1 MLPLFNTSTCPHVLF
16 MTECRIFA
24 QALHVRAKQEA
35 IFITDSAD
43 NFEGLGGSLRA
54 LSSSFQRPNPMNVL
68 IFKHGAGP

>member
-1 MLPLFNTSTCPHVLF
+1 MRLSFNTSTCPHVLF
-16 MTECRIFA
+16 TSERRIFA

-54 LSSSFQRPNPMNVL
+54 LRSSF
-68 IFKHGAGP
+68 F